1 MGKTRLY
8 RTNIKNTKIMNQ
20 NDQTKALH
28 VGHETKNT
36 EGTRAVPIY
45 QTTSYVFQ

>member
-1 MGKTRLY
+1 
-8 RTNIKNTKIMNQ
+8 MNQ

-36 EGTRAVPIY
+36 QGPKDLINDLAESMKRV
-45 QTTSYVFQ
+45 